1 MQISSRFTMAIHMFA
16 CIDVFKDMK
25 MTSDFMAKSI
35 GTNPVI
41 VRKLLQQLKAAGLIE
56 VLRGTGGVKVKR
68 PFNEITFLDIYQAVE
83 CTPQEEL
90 FHFHEKPNQKCPVG
104 RHIHDVLDNKLD
116 KVQKAMEA
124 ELKKITLEDIKNEM
138 EEWIRKENA

>member
-1 MQISSRFTMAIHMFA
+1 M
-16 CIDVFKDMK
+16 
-25 MTSDFMAKSI
+25 
-35 GTNPVI
+35 
-41 VRKLLQQLKAAGLIE
+41 
-56 VLRGTGGVKVKR
+56 KR

>member
-1 MQISSRFTMAIHMFA
+1 MQISSRFTMALHMFA

-68 PFNEITFLDIYQAVE
+68 SFNEITFLDIYQAVE

-104 RHIHDVLDNKLD
+104 RHIHDVLDDKLD

-124 ELKKITLEDIKNEM
+124 ELKKITLEDIKDEM